1 MDSFMPASYLENLP
15 REELE
20 AKIYRRR
27 IYAVQRI
34 LKPKSMLLT
43 GWYTTKDFIEKL
55 FIKRRISVLV
65 CICYR
70 RSFNV
75 S

>member
-1 MDSFMPASYLENLP
+1 MFASIADNREAGIFPRWSSFMDSFYACFVS
-15 REELE
+15 RKSAQEELE

-43 GWYTTKDFIEKL
+43 DGT
-55 FIKRRISVLV
+55 RPRIS
-65 CICYR
+65 
-70 RSFNV
+70 
-75 S
+75 

>member
-1 MDSFMPASYLENLP
+1 MFASIADNAKQGIFLDGQVLWTVLCLLCISKSA

-34 LKPKSMLLT
+34 LKPKSML
-43 GWYTTKDFIEKL
+43 
-55 FIKRRISVLV
+55 
-65 CICYR
+65 
-70 RSFNV
+70 
-75 S
+75 